1 MDKVNLTLYTVIGD
15 PDRIPAGARKLFQGV
30 AKSVSTEDDRTVIFL
45 QDDTSIVLNLS
56 HRQGKPDFIASHVQ
70 GMADYFSQAEADSE
84 EVKQNI
90 LRQIACFNCVV
101 GIVFETDDNA
111 ARTNYIVNTFFDLA
125 QEVNGFL
132 LYPNMHI
139 YNGQG
144 KLVFSI
150 EGKSDLKE
158 FMPIGNA
165 DVLDCRRSEDTEA
178 DKQRQARSI
187 ALLKEQG
194 IPYAA
199 HLRCAVTEQD
209 ACVRS
214 RKEMLQRAAALFAVA
229 VYSEVMLAENPDRR
243 EAFLYVNKMN
253 EIYGIEA
260 FLTPMEMAYI
270 QDAESEE
277 RQRIQ
282 FAWRYE
288 CCAVLLW
295 AAGVVEELP
304 YPSEICDVPVIAGLF
319 WQHKGIDDLLSK
331 GIPRTDAEILDA
343 ADLTLRYDWACV
355 DARVHGKEAPG
366 ALDGGVV
373 MERHYV
379 FDWLTGVEG
388 DTAWDDICPHT

>member
-158 FMPIGNA
+158 FTPIGNA
-165 DVLDCRRSEDTEA
+165 DVLDCGRSEDT
-178 DKQRQARSI
+178 
-187 ALLKEQG
+187 
-194 IPYAA
+194 
-199 HLRCAVTEQD
+199 
-209 ACVRS
+209 
-214 RKEMLQRAAALFAVA
+214 
-229 VYSEVMLAENPDRR
+229 
-243 EAFLYVNKMN
+243 
-253 EIYGIEA
+253 
-260 FLTPMEMAYI
+260 
-270 QDAESEE
+270 
-277 RQRIQ
+277 
-282 FAWRYE
+282 
-288 CCAVLLW
+288 
-295 AAGVVEELP
+295 
-304 YPSEICDVPVIAGLF
+304 
-319 WQHKGIDDLLSK
+319 
-331 GIPRTDAEILDA
+331 
-343 ADLTLRYDWACV
+343 
-355 DARVHGKEAPG
+355 
-366 ALDGGVV
+366 
-373 MERHYV
+373 
-379 FDWLTGVEG
+379 
-388 DTAWDDICPHT
+388 